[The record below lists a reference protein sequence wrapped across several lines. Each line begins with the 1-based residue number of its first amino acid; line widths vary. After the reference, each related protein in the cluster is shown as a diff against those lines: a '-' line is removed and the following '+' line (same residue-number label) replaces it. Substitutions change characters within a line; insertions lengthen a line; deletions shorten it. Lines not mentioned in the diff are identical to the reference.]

1 MISGSKPV
9 DQRHLLH
16 ALMDANFNG
25 KKLKSLTPSLN
36 PEGKVNIFVASAR
49 AVACNFFMGELLP
62 VRVDWK
68 LADSS

>member
-1 MISGSKPV
+1 
-9 DQRHLLH
+9 
-16 ALMDANFNG
+16 MDANFNG
-25 KKLKSLTPSLN
+25 KQLKSLTPSLN

-49 AVACNFFMGELLP
+49 AVACNFFVGELLP

>member
-16 ALMDANFNG
+16 ALIDANSDVRQ
-25 KKLKSLTPSLN
+25 LKSLTPSLN
-36 PEGKVNIFVASAR
+36 PERKVNICVASAR
-49 AVACNFFMGELLP
+49 AVACNFFVGKLLP